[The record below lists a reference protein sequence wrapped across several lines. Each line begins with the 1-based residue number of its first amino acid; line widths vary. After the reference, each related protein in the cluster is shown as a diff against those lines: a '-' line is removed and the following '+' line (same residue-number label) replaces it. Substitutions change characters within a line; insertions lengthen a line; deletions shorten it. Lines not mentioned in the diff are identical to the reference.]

1 MTLCVALRAMRIIAL
16 CLLTFAALI
25 SAGEAP
31 LTIAVI
37 PKGTTHEFWKA
48 VHAGAVK
55 AQREAQAAG
64 RTVNLIWRGPTRED
78 DRTSQI
84 DVVQG
89 FIGQR
94 VSGIVLAPLD
104 SKALVAPINLASA
117 AKIPVVIIDSALES
131 KKPVG
136 FVATDNRAAGRLAG
150 ERAVTL
156 LSGKGRVLVLR
167 YAVGSAST
175 TEREEGFL
183 EALKAAKDISVV
195 SSDQYAGATMA
206 TALTASETLLNRFAG
221 QIDAVFTPNESSTA
235 GMAKAIKD
243 RKLTTLKHVGFDA
256 SAPLIDGLRAGE
268 VHGLVVQDPFTMG
281 YLGVKNLL
289 AHLAGTK
296 IEAKIDTPAKLVTTE
311 NMAEKEFAELLAPPL
326 AEFLG
331 K

>member
-1 MTLCVALRAMRIIAL
+1 MRLLALLLLALTATTAVAGDA
-16 CLLTFAALI
+16 
-25 SAGEAP
+25 
-31 LTIAVI
+31 LTIAVV

-55 AQREAQAAG
+55 AARESEAAG
-64 RTVNLIWRGPTRED
+64 QPVKLIWRGGVRED
-78 DRTSQI
+78 DRTAQI

-150 ERAVTL
+150 ERAVAL
-156 LSGKGRVLVLR
+156 LNGKGRVLVLR
-167 YAVGSAST
+167 YAAGSAST

-206 TALTASETLLNRFAG
+206 TALAASETLLNRFAG
-221 QIDAVFTPNESSTA
+221 QLDLVFTPNESSTA
-235 GMAKAIKD
+235 GMAKAIKA
-243 RKLTTLKHVGFDA
+243 RQQNAAVRHVGFDA
-256 SAPLIDGLRAGE
+256 SARLVDGLKAGE
-268 VHGLVVQDPFTMG
+268 IHGLVVQDPFTMG

-289 AHLAGTK
+289 AHIAGNK
-296 IEAKIDTPAKLVTTE
+296 IEAKIDTPAKLITTE
-311 NMAEKEFAELLAPPL
+311 NMTEPEFAALLAPPL
-326 AEFLG
+326 EEFLG